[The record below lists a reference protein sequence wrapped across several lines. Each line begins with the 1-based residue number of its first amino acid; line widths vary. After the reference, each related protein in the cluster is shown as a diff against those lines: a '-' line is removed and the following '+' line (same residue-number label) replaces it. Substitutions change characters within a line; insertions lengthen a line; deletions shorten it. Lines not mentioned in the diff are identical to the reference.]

1 MLNNINAIQR
11 HNNNTSNSLPLS
23 SAQKQVDNFLITREF
38 NARIGEQIRAEE
50 KAQLENEKNQK
61 FTEEQKEKLYASH
74 LACKKVWNGTYTI
87 QNTVTNDHIT
97 VKIETI
103 KDVDSKLFGQRII
116 SLMVGSDNESS
127 YLGIGFFDSVAG
139 VKIWKKAESNLVAF
153 NARRVKNG
161 KKEIILDALM
171 PVVWS
176 LVVKGKESK
185 FAKIFTVTASKTC
198 VICNRKLTTPFS
210 LLTGIGDKCYQDL
223 HGGK

>member
-1 MLNNINAIQR
+1 MLNNTHQL
-11 HNNNTSNSLPLS
+11 TSG
-23 SAQKQVDNFLITREF
+23 QKQADNFLAHRAF
-38 NARIGEQIRAEE
+38 HAAIGEQIRAEE
-50 KAQLENEKNQK
+50 KQALENEKNQK
-61 FTEEQKEKLYASH
+61 FTKEQKEKLYASH

-97 VKIETI
+97 VKIDTI

-139 VKIWKKAESNLVAF
+139 VKIWKKAESNLSSF

-161 KKEIILDALM
+161 KKEIVLDTLM

-210 LLTGIGDKCYQDL
+210 LLTGIGDKCYRDL
-223 HGGK
+223 HGK